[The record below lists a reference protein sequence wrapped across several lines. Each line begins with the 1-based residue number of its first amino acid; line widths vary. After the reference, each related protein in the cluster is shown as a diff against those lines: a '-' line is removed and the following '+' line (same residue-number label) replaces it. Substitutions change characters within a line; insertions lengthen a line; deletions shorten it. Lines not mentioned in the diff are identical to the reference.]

1 MLTPGPAGSPRVIAA
16 ALYNPGRVQ
25 DQTIERFYPIGTP
38 GQPWTDADKAAWY
51 AGRQIQRSYHDEV
64 LAKLQRLD
72 GAFEGAFELRRYGAL
87 DIDAERYP
95 LLAVVPARARPGL
108 PWALITG
115 GVHGYETSG
124 VQGALRFL
132 ANDAASYVDRIN
144 LVVAPCVSPWGYE
157 VINRWNPH
165 AIDPNRS
172 FVADSPAQES
182 ASLMRLIHELGVE
195 FLVHLDLHETT
206 DSDEQEF
213 RPALAARDGKPFHPG
228 HIPDGFYAVGD
239 SENPQPEFQAAI
251 IAGVEKVTHIAP
263 ADEHGE
269 IIGAKAEQRGVINYP
284 CAALGLCA
292 SVTRA
297 RFTSTTEVYPDSP
310 KATPELCN
318 AAQVAAV
325 RAALDHALARAS

>member
-1 MLTPGPAGSPRVIAA
+1 MAGRSTSAIHC
-16 ALYNPGRVQ
+16 GRVQ

-38 GQPWTDADKAAWY
+38 GQPWTDADKATWFER
-51 AGRQIQRSYHDEV
+51 RQIQRSYQDEV
-64 LAKLQRLD
+64 LSKLQRLD
-72 GAFEGAFELRRYGAL
+72 GALALRRYGAL

-95 LLAVVPARARPGL
+95 LYAVEAKRARPGA

-124 VQGALRFL
+124 VQGALSFL
-132 ANDAASYVDRIN
+132 ASAALSYLEHFN
-144 LVVAPCVSPWGYE
+144 LVVVPCVSPWGYE

-172 FVADSPAQES
+172 FVPNSPAQES
-182 ASLMRLIHELGVE
+182 GALMQLIRELGVE
-195 FLVHLDLHETT
+195 FLLHIDLHETT

-213 RPALAARDGKPFHPG
+213 RPALAARDGKPFKPG

-239 SENPQPEFQAAI
+239 SENPQPEFQATI
-251 IAGVEKVTHIAP
+251 IAGVEQVTHIAP

-269 IIGAKAEQRGVINYP
+269 IIGAKVTQRGVINYP
-284 CAALGLCA
+284 FAALGLCP
-292 SVTRA
+292 SVTGA

-310 KATPELCN
+310 KTTPDACN
-318 AAQVAAV
+318 VAQVAAV
-325 RAALDHALARAS
+325 CAALEHALVH